1 MLSNPRKTT
10 AALRTLRNRVA
21 RVGNATRTAA
31 TGGTTAAKFGTGDPS
46 TTSIA
51 RHRQIEPRV
60 PGHRMSGPRRLGA
73 RIKTRRGAVSVAAAS
88 VIAAGLVAGA
98 TALAGSPS
106 TPTRNSAVAVD
117 AADIATRDLAAQ
129 RADRSQRTAADAPI
143 TAPITAPTSAPAST
157 PGGTPQATPPVAT
170 TPAATAAKDLPAAS
184 AIAPGRPSAHP
195 SAPTWVSPMP
205 GVPLTS
211 CYGPR
216 WGTIHQGIDF
226 AGDAGTPIHAV
237 GAGTVI
243 AAGWAYSGYGISVMI
258 DHGNGFLSHYAH
270 ASQALVQVGQTVT
283 AGQSIALEGSTGDA
297 TGPHLHFEIHQG
309 LWNQIDPAPWLRARG
324 VPVGC

>member
-1 MLSNPRKTT
+1 MPSNPTT
-10 AALRTLRNRVA
+10 AALRTLRDRVA
-21 RVGNATRTAA
+21 RVGNARSTAA
-31 TGGTTAAKFGTGDPS
+31 TGGATAAKFGTGDPS
-46 TTSIA
+46 TTA
-51 RHRQIEPRV
+51 RHRQIGPRV
-60 PGHRMSGPRRLGA
+60 PSHRKSGPRRLIA
-73 RIKTRRGAVSVAAAS
+73 RLTTRRAAVSVAAAS

-98 TALAGSPS
+98 TALAGSAATPS
-106 TPTRNSAVAVD
+106 RSSAVALD
-117 AADIATRDLAAQ
+117 AADIAARDLAAQ
-129 RADRSQRTAADAPI
+129 RADRSQRTAAEAPI
-143 TAPITAPTSAPAST
+143 TAPITAPTSTPAAT
-157 PGGTPQATPPVAT
+157 LGGTPPSTPAVAAPVAT
-170 TPAATAAKDLPAAS
+170 TPAATAAKNLPAAS
-184 AIAPGRPSAHP
+184 AIAPAVPAAHP
-195 SAPTWVSPMP
+195 PAPTWVSPMP
-205 GVPLTS
+205 GVALSS
-211 CYGPR
+211 CYGLR

-283 AGQSIALEGSTGDA
+283 AGQSIALEGATGDA

>member
-1 MLSNPRKTT
+1 MLSNPRP
-10 AALRTLRNRVA
+10 
-21 RVGNATRTAA
+21 G
-31 TGGTTAAKFGTGDPS
+31 
-46 TTSIA
+46 
-51 RHRQIEPRV
+51 V
-60 PGHRMSGPRRLGA
+60 PGHRMSGPRRLVA
-73 RIKTRRGAVSVAAAS
+73 RIKTPRAAVSVAAAG

-98 TALAGSPS
+98 TSLAISAA
-106 TPTRNSAVAVD
+106 TPARSSAVAVD
-117 AADIATRDLAAQ
+117 AADIAARDLAAQ
-129 RADRSQRTAADAPI
+129 RADRSKRTAADAPI
-143 TAPITAPTSAPAST
+143 TAPISTPTSA
-157 PGGTPQATPPVAT
+157 PGGTPQSTPPAVAAPVAT
-170 TPAATAAKDLPAAS
+170 TPAP
-184 AIAPGRPSAHP
+184 AIAPALPK
-195 SAPTWVSPMP
+195 APPRVPAWVSPMP
-205 GVPLTS
+205 GVALSS

-226 AGDAGTPIHAV
+226 AGTAGTPIHAV

-258 DHGNGFLSHYAH
+258 DHGNGFFSHYAH

-283 AGQSIALEGSTGDA
+283 AGQTIALEGATGDA

>member
-1 MLSNPRKTT
+1 MLSNPTT
-10 AALRTLRNRVA
+10 AALRRLRDRAA
-21 RVGNATRTAA
+21 RGGNATSAVA
-31 TGGTTAAKFGTGDPS
+31 TGGTTGAKLGTGDPS
-46 TTSIA
+46 TTA
-51 RHRQIEPRV
+51 RHRQIGPRV
-60 PGHRMSGPRRLGA
+60 PGHHRVSGPRRLLA
-73 RIKTRRGAVSVAAAS
+73 RIRTRRAAVSVAATS

-98 TALAGSPS
+98 AALTGSAS
-106 TPTRNSAVAVD
+106 TPARNSAVAVD
-117 AADIATRDLAAQ
+117 AADIAARDLAAQ

-143 TAPITAPTSAPAST
+143 TAPITAPTSTPSST
-157 PGGTPQATPPVAT
+157 PGGTPQSTVAAPVAT
-170 TPAATAAKDLPAAS
+170 TPAATAAAAASAPALPAAHPP
-184 AIAPGRPSAHP
+184 APA
-195 SAPTWVSPMP
+195 WLSPMP
-205 GVPLTS
+205 GVALSS

-283 AGQSIALEGSTGDA
+283 AGQSIALEGATGDA